1 MPKKLRKI
9 FIVVLIIF
17 CILFAMMSIDY
28 ILVNNQKNPVCC
40 PFKSRYQDGGTME
53 YYGFLGYK
61 VISFNKLGMYEYNG
75 ESFMTAYYVYW
86 GNWGTTYQE
95 AWAEVED
102 EAIKRGYESY
112 KKAGAF
118 N

>member
-1 MPKKLRKI
+1 
-9 FIVVLIIF
+9 
-17 CILFAMMSIDY
+17 
-28 ILVNNQKNPVCC
+28 
-40 PFKSRYQDGGTME
+40 
-53 YYGFLGYK
+53 
-61 VISFNKLGMYEYNG
+61 
-75 ESFMTAYYVYW
+75 MTAYYVYW